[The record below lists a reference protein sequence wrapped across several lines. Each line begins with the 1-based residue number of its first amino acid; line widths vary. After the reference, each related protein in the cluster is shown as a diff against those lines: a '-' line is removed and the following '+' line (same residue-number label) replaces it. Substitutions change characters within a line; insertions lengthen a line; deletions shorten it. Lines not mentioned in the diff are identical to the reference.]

1 MHLECLCCPLIYT
14 KFQSQKILKQWWV
27 NVQQKGASIWQDL
40 SFGKISQV
48 AADKEEDSQ
57 KQEEATSVYW
67 DAALVLFC
75 PLLTLEERKLHYRRE
90 TCCNTWHTI

>member
-1 MHLECLCCPLIYT
+1 MPNRKELP
-14 KFQSQKILKQWWV
+14 
-27 NVQQKGASIWQDL
+27 
-40 SFGKISQV
+40 FGQISQV

-57 KQEEATSVYW
+57 KREEATSVYW

-75 PLLTLEERKLHYRRE
+75 PLLTLEEGKLHYRRE